1 MQYRINRA
9 FYVGQPRP
17 PAHLRTSSGSLSDLL
32 LKEGDDDEEE
42 EEEEEDKVV
51 HPKETK
57 AGDGGGGEGE
67 ELAERVSARE
77 DGKNHMCSFSPSFF
91 CLLYVYSAFFQR
103 GTRILVEKVSL
114 CSFYF
119 NFLIGHMFGM
129 NFLLL
134 CPRCW

>member
-77 DGKNHMCSFSPSFF
+77 DEKTICAPFP
-91 CLLYVYSAFFQR
+91 LLYFVFCMCILRFFNEAHEYLWR
-103 GTRILVEKVSL
+103 KFPFVLFTSI
-114 CSFYF
+114 F
-119 NFLIGHMFGM
+119 
-129 NFLLL
+129 
-134 CPRCW
+134 

>member
-42 EEEEEDKVV
+42 EEEEDKVV
-51 HPKETK
+51 HPKDTK

-77 DGKNHMCSFSPSFF
+77 DEKNHMCSFSPSFF
-91 CLLYVYSAFFQR
+91 VFCMC
-103 GTRILVEKVSL
+103 ILRFVNEAHEYLWRKFPFVLFTSI
-114 CSFYF
+114 F
-119 NFLIGHMFGM
+119 
-129 NFLLL
+129 
-134 CPRCW
+134 

>member
-42 EEEEEDKVV
+42 EEEEEEDKVV

-57 AGDGGGGEGE
+57 AGDGGGGERE

-77 DGKNHMCSFSPSFF
+77 D
-91 CLLYVYSAFFQR
+91 
-103 GTRILVEKVSL
+103 EKTL
-114 CSFYF
+114 CVPFP
-119 NFLIGHMFGM
+119 
-129 NFLLL
+129 LLL
-134 CPRCW
+134 LSFVCVFCVL